1 MMGTPSHCVFTKQMT
16 TAGLLAL
23 NLRLGMTE
31 GGGAQL
37 EGSEVTRGGRG
48 YHALSLQ
55 EER

>member
-1 MMGTPSHCVFTKQMT
+1 MGTPSHCIFTKQMT

-37 EGSEVTRGGRG
+37 DGSEVTHGGRG